1 MTQEELKQITRQ
13 RERRTI
19 EYKEAWSELPGN
31 LFETVCAFLNRDGGV
46 IVLGAQDDG
55 TITDGVNPRA
65 INQMCKNIANISNN
79 NEQLKPS
86 FLLQPEIVD
95 IEDSS
100 FFASDKAQV
109 IVIQV
114 PASSQAHRFKNK
126 YYDRSVDGDFEL
138 RTDAE
143 ISALYLRKSSQY
155 TENTIYPYLRVE
167 DFKEGIVNKARNLIH
182 SMRENHPWLELSDMD
197 LFKQANLYRR
207 DVRTGEEGFT
217 LAALMLFGKEEVIQS
232 ALPYYKIDCVL
243 RRVNTDRYDDRFTSY
258 GNIIDG
264 YSELMAF
271 FERYFPD
278 TFYMEGD
285 QRVSLRNKVFRE
297 VVSNMLIH
305 REYLNP
311 SISMIDI
318 RQDYILIQNANRPL
332 RAGVIT
338 PDNYTPHPKNP
349 HLAKFFVQ
357 MGRAE
362 HLGTGVRN
370 LYHYAPIYLGAE
382 PTITDDD
389 MFRIRLNIAESKR
402 TELAISTTESTA
414 ESSGKSS
421 VKSSVKTKE
430 KVKEKTAGKTVGKSR
445 GKRIGKTAGKIVELM
460 RNNPEITIPKIAAE
474 VHTSESNVLKHTANL
489 QKKELIRRQD
499 GRKGGYWEVLE
510 N

>member
-1 MTQEELKQITRQ
+1 MTQEELKHITNQ
-13 RERRTI
+13 SESRTI

-46 IVLGAQDDG
+46 IVLGVHNDG
-55 TITDGVNPRA
+55 TIADGVNPCT
-65 INQMCKNIANISNN
+65 IDQMCKNIANISNN
-79 NEQLKPS
+79 AEQLKPS

-95 IEDSS
+95 IEEPLSHNG
-100 FFASDKAQV
+100 KTQV

-114 PASSQAHRFKNK
+114 PASSQAHRFKNRFF
-126 YYDRSVDGDFEL
+126 DRSVDGDFEL

-143 ISALYLRKSSQY
+143 ISALYLRKNAQY
-155 TENTIYPYLRVE
+155 TENTIFPYLRVE

-182 SMRENHPWLELSDMD
+182 SMRENHPWLELSDME
-197 LFKQANLYRR
+197 LFRQANLYRR
-207 DVRTGEEGFT
+207 DVRTGEEGYT

-243 RRVNTDRYDDRFTSY
+243 RRVNADRYDDRYTSR

-311 SISMIDI
+311 SISLIDI
-318 RQDYILIQNANRPL
+318 RQSHVLIQNANRPL

-349 HLAKFFVQ
+349 HIANFFVQ

-389 MFRIRLNIAESKR
+389 MFRIRLNLAESKR
-402 TELAISTTESTA
+402 AELAISATDRTTESTTD
-414 ESSGKSS
+414 SSEKS
-421 VKSSVKTKE
+421 TE
-430 KVKEKTAGKTVGKSR
+430 KGSEKTMEKTMEKTREKTREKILAAIRENPQVTSKILAKITGISIKGIEWQIKSLKSKGLLHR
-445 GKRIGKTAGKIVELM
+445 VDGDNGGHW
-460 RNNPEITIPKIAAE
+460 EIFE
-474 VHTSESNVLKHTANL
+474 
-489 QKKELIRRQD
+489 
-499 GRKGGYWEVLE
+499 
-510 N
+510 

>member
-1 MTQEELKQITRQ
+1 MTFEELKQITKQ
-13 RERRTI
+13 REKRTI

-46 IVLGAQDDG
+46 IVLGAHDDG
-55 TITDGVNPRA
+55 SISEGVNPRA
-65 INQMCKNIANISNN
+65 IDQMCKNIANVSNN
-79 NEQLKPS
+79 SEILKPS

-95 IEDSS
+95 VEDNR
-100 FFASDKAQV
+100 QV

-114 PASSQAHRFKNK
+114 PASSQAHRFRNK
-126 YYDRSVDGDFEL
+126 FYDRSVDGDFEL

-143 ISALYLRKSSQY
+143 ISALYLRKSSGY
-155 TENTIYPYLRVE
+155 TENTIYPYLKTE
-167 DFKEGIVNKARNLIH
+167 HFKEGIVEKAKNLIH

-197 LFKQANLYRR
+197 FFKQANLYRT

-217 LAALMLFGKEEVIQS
+217 LAALMLFGKDEIIQS

-243 RRVNTDRYDDRFTSY
+243 RRRNTDRYDDRFTSF

-264 YSELMAF
+264 YTDIMSF

-278 TFYMEGD
+278 PFYMERD

-297 VVSNMLIH
+297 VVANMLIH

-311 SISMIDI
+311 SISMIDV
-318 RQDYILIQNANRPL
+318 RQDYVLVQNANRPL

-349 HLAKFFVQ
+349 HLANFFVQ

-389 MFRIRLNIAESKR
+389 MFRIRLNIAESKQ
-402 TELAISTTESTA
+402 TEMAMGTTES
-414 ESSGKSS
+414 GKTTLTGNTQETPQ
-421 VKSSVKTKE
+421 KTRVKTM
-430 KVKEKTAGKTVGKSR
+430 EKTREKTREKILEAIKENPKITSKVLAETIGITIKGIEWQIKDLKSR
-445 GKRIGKTAGKIVELM
+445 GI
-460 RNNPEITIPKIAAE
+460 
-474 VHTSESNVLKHTANL
+474 
-489 QKKELIRRQD
+489 IRRVGPD
-499 GRKGGYWEVLE
+499 KGGHWEILSKDI
-510 N
+510 

>member
-1 MTQEELKQITRQ
+1 MTQEELKQITSQ
-13 RERRTI
+13 SERRTI
-19 EYKEAWSELPGN
+19 EYKEAWSELPSN

-46 IVLGAQDDG
+46 IVLGAHNDG
-55 TITDGVNPRA
+55 TITEGVNPRA
-65 INQMCKNIANISNN
+65 IDQMCKNIANISNN
-79 NEQLKPS
+79 VEQLKPS

-95 IEDSS
+95 IQEPLSPK
-100 FFASDKAQV
+100 DKTQV

-126 YYDRSVDGDFEL
+126 FFDRSVDGDFEL

-143 ISALYLRKSSQY
+143 ISALYLRKSTLY
-155 TENTIYPYLRVE
+155 TENTIYPYLRIE
-167 DFKEGIVNKARNLIH
+167 DFKDGIVNKARNLIH
-182 SMRENHPWLELSDMD
+182 SMRENHPWLELDDME
-197 LFKQANLYRR
+197 LFRQANLYRR

-217 LAALMLFGKEEVIQS
+217 LAALMLFGKDEVIQS

-243 RRVNTDRYDDRFTSY
+243 RRVNTDRYDDRFTSF

-264 YSELMAF
+264 YSELMSF

-297 VVSNMLIH
+297 VVSNLLIH

-311 SISMIDI
+311 SISLIDI
-318 RQDYILIQNANRPL
+318 RQDHVLIQNANRPL

-349 HLAKFFVQ
+349 HLANFFVQ

-402 TELAISTTESTA
+402 AELAISATDKTTDRTTESS
-414 ESSGKSS
+414 EKSS
-421 VKSSVKTKE
+421 EKSTE
-430 KVKEKTAGKTVGKSR
+430 KSTEKTWE
-445 GKRIGKTAGKIVELM
+445 KIVILI
-460 RNNPEITIPKIAAE
+460 RANSNITIKEMAKE
-474 VHTSESNVLKHTANL
+474 VHTSERNVEKHLSNL
-489 QKKELIRRQD
+489 QKKGKIRRVD
-499 GRKGGYWEVLE
+499 GDNGGHWEIIE
-510 N
+510 